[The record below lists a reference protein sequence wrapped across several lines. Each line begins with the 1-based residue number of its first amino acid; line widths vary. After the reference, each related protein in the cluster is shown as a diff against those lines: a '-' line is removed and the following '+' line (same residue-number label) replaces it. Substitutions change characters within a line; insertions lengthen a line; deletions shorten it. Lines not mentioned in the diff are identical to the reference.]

1 MGMFLLPWATGARSE
16 KSAVDTENIPVPIQ
30 TPLPVSQT
38 SLLNKMKR
46 KRVDSGGALS
56 PRPDHNSVKK
66 QALPLSHI
74 ELSQHQVGKGS
85 IPVAIA
91 EQRAGTQNPG
101 VVLADAGGAMEWKA
115 TIGGETC
122 KNESDP
128 HGNMPPPEQDVCG
141 AENDFVRLDAKALT
155 ILRETIESQFN
166 LEILLKHKELR
177 LIDQEIAKCQ
187 AALEQLRRCQ
197 LIPYPAMT
205 SMVEDMQAV
214 SFGSGYGFGVGALH
228 SPPWGVMDGPYAR
241 HYEKWLIP
249 DTASDGINTENPAPP
264 RPAGKGVKILPE
276 RTTRGSISEKGISS
290 STLRSQRGSN
300 VRLHSLPHGHA
311 EIKEDKG
318 PLRVTRLT
326 DGAKV
331 KLVCLDCRRENFSSA
346 QGFINHCRIAHN
358 RQYASHEAAAINCG
372 EVLDPSMV
380 DLATTSS
387 SATPGLVHPLIRSVR
402 SNPNMPILPY
412 QPPRNSSVQLQA
424 GSAPVTPP
432 RLNLFTPCE
441 RTPHLSAHV
450 ARIGFDGDLEELV
463 NEVKTKV
470 DVGTDVDSS
479 SDEDQDHD
487 HDKIMR
493 DKFNSPA
500 GKPPSLSTFGPIRVG
515 RLPPRATMSP
525 APLERSSSSK
535 SIHGGAR
542 KPDTLPRIDP
552 KAAVYTSP
560 YATQT
565 PGLSHPFR
573 NVDSARLLSSAT
585 SPITH
590 INLSPVTPVDKHPAP
605 SLVSDDGDFDNIHS
619 DSESPSA
626 ASDDEDQELDVEVE
640 DADEAARHA
649 LEEGGPTSASG
660 ATHHHHHHH
669 SHHHLGLA
677 SGSVK
682 SPHPSQPTRVSR
694 TSASSVLRPPP
705 SSPVVVVP
713 PVIHQRHDESS
724 RRHVSFA
731 SSPARPV
738 RAPTDESKEDYKD
751 FGDGCGDKSASI
763 STNLSS
769 FSSRNK
775 SAPPG

>member
-56 PRPDHNSVKK
+56 PRPDYNSVKK
-66 QALPLSHI
+66 QALHLSHF
-74 ELSQHQVGKGS
+74 ELTQQQVVKGS
-85 IPVAIA
+85 IPIPK
-91 EQRAGTQNPG
+91 QRAGSQTPG
-101 VVLADAGGAMEWKA
+101 VVLADAGGAMEWEA
-115 TIGGETC
+115 TKGGESC

-128 HGNMPPPEQDVCG
+128 DGYMPPPEQNVCG
-141 AENDFVRLDAKALT
+141 AEKDFVRPDAKALT
-155 ILRETIESQFN
+155 ILRETIESQFS

-205 SMVEDMQAV
+205 SIVEDMQAV
-214 SFGSGYGFGVGALH
+214 SSGSGYAFGVPALH
-228 SPPWGVMDGPYAR
+228 PPPWGVTDGPYAR

-249 DTASDGINTENPAPP
+249 DTAFDGIPAESPVPP
-264 RPAGKGVKILPE
+264 RPAGKGVKILPQ

-290 STLRSQRGSN
+290 STSRSQRGSN
-300 VRLHSLPHGHA
+300 VRLQSLPHGHA

-318 PLRVTRLT
+318 PMIFTRST
-326 DGAKV
+326 DGAMV

-380 DLATTSS
+380 DLATSS
-387 SATPGLVHPLIRSVR
+387 NSATVGLVHPLIRSVR
-402 SNPNMPILPY
+402 PKQNTPILPY
-412 QPPRNSSVQLQA
+412 QPRENLSVQTQA

-470 DVGTDVDSS
+470 DVGIDADSS
-479 SDEDQDHD
+479 SDEDEDQDHD
-487 HDKIMR
+487 HDQIMT
-493 DKFNSPA
+493 DQFNSQA
-500 GKPPSLSTFGPIRVG
+500 RKPPSLSTFGPLRVG
-515 RLPPRATMSP
+515 RLPARATMSP
-525 APLERSSSSK
+525 APLERSPSSK
-535 SIHGGAR
+535 GIHGGAR
-542 KPDTLPRIDP
+542 KPDTLLRIDP
-552 KAAVYTSP
+552 EAALYTSP

-573 NVDSARLLSSAT
+573 NGDSAHLLSSAT

-590 INLSPVTPVDKHPAP
+590 INLSPVTPVDPHPAP
-605 SLVSDDGDFDNIHS
+605 SLVSDDGDFDHIHS
-619 DSESPSA
+619 DSESPSS

-669 SHHHLGLA
+669 LGLA
-677 SGSVK
+677 KGSVK
-682 SPHPSQPTRVSR
+682 SPHPPQPPRVSR
-694 TSASSVLRPPP
+694 TSASSVLRAPPP
-705 SSPVVVVP
+705 SPVVVVP
-713 PVIHQRHDESS
+713 PVIHHRQNESS
-724 RRHVSFA
+724 RHVSFA
-731 SSPARPV
+731 NSPARRV
-738 RAPTDESKEDYKD
+738 RAATDEDDENDNEG
-751 FGDGCGDKSASI
+751 GDGGDRSASI
-763 STNLSS
+763 STNLPI
-769 FSSRNK
+769 SSRK
-775 SAPPG
+775 KGAPPG